1 MSAWLD
7 IVKKHSK
14 LNKGKS
20 LKDIL
25 PFAKAEYDALKK
37 SGKVLVK
44 GLKKTNKNKH
54 SRAKKTRKN
63 KKQSKKHN
71 KK

>member
-44 GLKKTNKNKH
+44 GL
-54 SRAKKTRKN
+54 
-63 KKQSKKHN
+63 
-71 KK
+71 

>member
-37 SGKVLVK
+37 SGKVPVK
-44 GLKKTNKNKH
+44 GLKKTNKKH
-54 SRAKKTRKN
+54 LRVKKTHKN
-63 KKQSKKHN
+63 KKHN
-71 KK
+71 KKHNKK